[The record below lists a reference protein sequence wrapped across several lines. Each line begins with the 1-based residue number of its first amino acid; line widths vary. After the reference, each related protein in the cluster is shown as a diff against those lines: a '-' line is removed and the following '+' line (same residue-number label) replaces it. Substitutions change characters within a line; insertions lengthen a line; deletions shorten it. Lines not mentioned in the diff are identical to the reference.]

1 MYLILLIIIVFASI
15 AIYVG
20 SSFAVIDKWTK
31 NDVPFNIVSILILVC
46 PIINTL
52 LALYYG
58 YPEFKET
65 LSKIFKNN

>member
-1 MYLILLIIIVFASI
+1 MGA
-15 AIYVG
+15 AIYIG
-20 SSFAVIDKWTK
+20 SAFAVIDRWSK
-31 NDVPFNIVSILILVC
+31 NNVPTNIVSILILLC

-52 LALYYG
+52 LTLYYM

>member
-1 MYLILLIIIVFASI
+1 MYLVLSIIIVFACI

-20 SSFAVIDKWTK
+20 SAFAVIDKWTK
-31 NDVPFNIVSILILVC
+31 NDVSFNIVSILILVC

-52 LALYYG
+52 LALFYG

-65 LSKIFKNN
+65 LNKIFKNN

>member
-1 MYLILLIIIVFASI
+1 MYLVLSIIIVFAGI

-20 SSFAVIDKWTK
+20 SAFAVIDKWTK
-31 NDVPFNIVSILILVC
+31 NNVSFNIVSILILVC

-52 LALYYG
+52 LALYYM
-58 YPEFKET
+58 YPELTKT

>member
-1 MYLILLIIIVFASI
+1 MYLILSIIIVFACI

-20 SSFAVIDKWTK
+20 SAFAVIDKWTK
-31 NDVPFNIVSILILVC
+31 NNVSFNIVSILILAC

-52 LALYYG
+52 LAIYYAKPTYKG
-58 YPEFKET
+58 T

>member
-1 MYLILLIIIVFASI
+1 MYLVLSIIIVFASI

-20 SSFAVIDKWTK
+20 SAFAVIYRWDE
-31 NDVPFNIVSILILVC
+31 NNVSFNIVSVLILVC

-52 LALYYG
+52 LALYYM

>member
-1 MYLILLIIIVFASI
+1 MYLVLSIIIVFAYI

-20 SSFAVIDKWTK
+20 SAFAVTDKWTK
-31 NDVPFNIVSILILVC
+31 NNVSFNIVSVLILVC

-52 LALYYG
+52 LALYYL
-58 YPEFKET
+58 YPELTDT

>member
-1 MYLILLIIIVFASI
+1 MYLVLSIIIVFACI

-20 SSFAVIDKWTK
+20 SAFAVIDKWTK
-31 NDVPFNIVSILILVC
+31 NNVPFNIVSVLILVC

-52 LALYYG
+52 LALYYM
-58 YPEFKET
+58 YPELTKT

>member
-1 MYLILLIIIVFASI
+1 MYLVLSIIIVFACI

-20 SSFAVIDKWTK
+20 SAFAVIDKWTK
-31 NDVPFNIVSILILVC
+31 NNVSFNIVSILILAC

-52 LALYYG
+52 LALYYL

>member
-1 MYLILLIIIVFASI
+1 MYLVLSIIIVFAYI

-20 SSFAVIDKWTK
+20 SAFSVIDKWTK
-31 NDVPFNIVSILILVC
+31 NNVSFNIVSILILVC

>member
-1 MYLILLIIIVFASI
+1 MYLVLSIIIVFAGI

-20 SSFAVIDKWTK
+20 SAFAVIDKWTK
-31 NDVPFNIVSILILVC
+31 NNVSFNIVSILISVC

>member
-1 MYLILLIIIVFASI
+1 MYLVLSIIIVFASI

-20 SSFAVIDKWTK
+20 SAFAVVDKWTK
-31 NDVPFNIVSILILVC
+31 NNVPFNIVSVLILVC

>member
-1 MYLILLIIIVFASI
+1 MYLVLSIIIVFTGI
-15 AIYVG
+15 AIYIG

-31 NDVPFNIVSILILVC
+31 NDVPFNIVSVLILVC

-52 LALYYG
+52 LALYYL
-58 YPEFKET
+58 YPELTET

>member
-1 MYLILLIIIVFASI
+1 MYLILLIIIVFTGVT
-15 AIYVG
+15 IYIG
-20 SSFAVIDKWTK
+20 SVFAVMYRWDENNVT
-31 NDVPFNIVSILILVC
+31 FNIVSALILAC

-52 LALYYG
+52 LALYYI

>member
-1 MYLILLIIIVFASI
+1 MYLVLSIIIGFAGI

-31 NDVPFNIVSILILVC
+31 NNVPFNIVSVLILVC

-52 LALYYG
+52 LALYYL
-58 YPEFKET
+58 YPELIET

>member
-1 MYLILLIIIVFASI
+1 MYLVLSIIIVFAFI

-20 SSFAVIDKWTK
+20 SAFAVIGKWDED
-31 NDVPFNIVSILILVC
+31 NVPFNILSILILVC

-58 YPEFKET
+58 YPELTET
-65 LSKIFKNN
+65 LSKIFKK

>member
-1 MYLILLIIIVFASI
+1 MYLVLSIIIVFAGI

-20 SSFAVIDKWTK
+20 SAFAVIDKWTK
-31 NDVPFNIVSILILVC
+31 NNVSFNIVSILILVC